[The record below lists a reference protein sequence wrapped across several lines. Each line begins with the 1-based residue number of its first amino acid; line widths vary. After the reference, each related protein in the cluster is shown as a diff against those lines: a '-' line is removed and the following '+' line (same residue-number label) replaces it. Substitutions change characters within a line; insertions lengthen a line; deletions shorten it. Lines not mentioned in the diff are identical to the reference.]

1 MSIDLSDEM
10 GKLLI
15 TQ

>member
-10 GKLLI
+10 ETLLI